1 MASSGGQ
8 VIPGN
13 FGGQS
18 STGSGTTPPQQP
30 KTVAITRFAVH
41 TIRHNKALKTRDAVI
56 RAIFN
61 YIWDT
66 EIRNSQGNL
75 ILSMPEKRCFLQS
88 GLTNQLYEITPKD
101 ENFTSYLWYRYG
113 LLDTEQVTRHTVSAL
128 KSYCRVLGRIR
139 DVRRFTFFDQTT
151 DTLYVSRYDGTCW
164 KIDGDG
170 FEKVPNG
177 TGSALFIDDDG
188 GTPVKDPIIGYH
200 GKLLPMLVE
209 GVQFVESTQG
219 GMTPEQQRLALAIWL
234 FAIAFPDLMPAKPI
248 LLCEGEKGA
257 GKCLGQGTPVLM
269 ADGTVKPVE
278 DVCVGDRLM
287 GPDSTPRTVQE
298 TSRGH
303 GPLFRIIPVKGESW
317 VCNENHIMTVVCAGK
332 QKNGQWRHRQEVID
346 VPLTEC
352 KQGYQGPYVAGHG
365 PVMLTRSGIELP
377 PREVPV
383 DPYLVGLWLGD
394 GKRGEAHI
402 TTGDE
407 KVVAYCQRAAE
418 AYGLQLT
425 SYPNTES
432 SALDLHFVASDR
444 GGVPNPLRQFFRS
457 LAPRGPGGE
466 KRIPD
471 AYLRNSRINR
481 LELLAGLLD
490 ADGHNTNNCFEITT
504 KWKGFADDLL
514 YLVRS
519 LGLAAYCNEKPV
531 RIGDELRTYYRVSIS
546 GGVYRIPCKL
556 KRKHASHRQ
565 QRKDALHTGFS
576 IEPIGEG
583 DYYGFTLDGDA
594 RFLLGDF
601 TVTHNSV
608 AVQLIQRAV
617 HGKQKTHQI
626 SKNDEKDFGVKILRS
641 PICLLDNMDNFVDW
655 LQDTIAAFTTGEG
668 WTRRKLYT
676 DDQEVEVKPQ
686 AFLAITS
693 RNPMSFKR
701 DDIADRCVIL
711 RLERRESNQAL
722 SLLFKKVFDD
732 RPALFGEWLWFLN
745 ETVKLIR
752 AGKLVQYAEKS
763 PHRLADFAALSHVIG
778 DVLGV
783 TGDEVEEMLDAMQ
796 AERDVLITEGDPLI
810 DLLDR
815 WLENTN
821 NVGRQMIA
829 TDLHKELSEIARRYS
844 RSFYKSPAT
853 LAQKLRAQ
861 PIHKQF
867 DVRVVG
873 QRGNAKLYEFRRL
886 KEDR

>member
-1 MASSGGQ
+1 MASSGQ
-8 VIPGN
+8 VIQGN
-13 FGGQS
+13 FGSQS

-30 KTVAITRFAVH
+30 KTVAVTRFAVY
-41 TIRHNKALKTRDAVI
+41 TIRHNKALKTRDAMI

-75 ILSMPEKRCFLQS
+75 ILSLPEKRCFLQS
-88 GLTNQLYEITPKD
+88 GLTNQLYEITAKD
-101 ENFTSYLWYRYG
+101 DNFTSYLWYRYG
-113 LLDTEQVTRHTVSAL
+113 LLDTEQVTKHTISAL

-139 DVRRFTFFDQTT
+139 DVRRFTFFDQAT

-188 GTPVKDPIIGYH
+188 GTPVSDPIIGYH
-200 GKLLPMLVE
+200 GKLIPTLVE

-219 GMTPEQQRLALAIWL
+219 GMTPDQQRLALAIWL
-234 FAIAFPDLMPAKPI
+234 FAIAFPDLMPSKPI
-248 LLCEGEKGA
+248 LLCEGERGS
-257 GKCLGQGTPVLM
+257 GK
-269 ADGTVKPVE
+269 
-278 DVCVGDRLM
+278 
-287 GPDSTPRTVQE
+287 
-298 TSRGH
+298 
-303 GPLFRIIPVKGESW
+303 
-317 VCNENHIMTVVCAGK
+317 
-332 QKNGQWRHRQEVID
+332 
-346 VPLTEC
+346 
-352 KQGYQGPYVAGHG
+352 
-365 PVMLTRSGIELP
+365 
-377 PREVPV
+377 
-383 DPYLVGLWLGD
+383 
-394 GKRGEAHI
+394 
-402 TTGDE
+402 
-407 KVVAYCQRAAE
+407 
-418 AYGLQLT
+418 
-425 SYPNTES
+425 
-432 SALDLHFVASDR
+432 
-444 GGVPNPLRQFFRS
+444 
-457 LAPRGPGGE
+457 
-466 KRIPD
+466 
-471 AYLRNSRINR
+471 
-481 LELLAGLLD
+481 
-490 ADGHNTNNCFEITT
+490 
-504 KWKGFADDLL
+504 
-514 YLVRS
+514 
-519 LGLAAYCNEKPV
+519 
-531 RIGDELRTYYRVSIS
+531 
-546 GGVYRIPCKL
+546 
-556 KRKHASHRQ
+556 
-565 QRKDALHTGFS
+565 
-576 IEPIGEG
+576 
-583 DYYGFTLDGDA
+583 
-594 RFLLGDF
+594 
-601 TVTHNSV
+601 SV

-711 RLERRESNQAL
+711 RLERREHNQAL

-745 ETVKLIR
+745 EIVRLIH
-752 AGKLVQYAEKS
+752 AGKLVKYAERS
-763 PHRLADFAALSHVIG
+763 PHRLADFAALAHVIG

-783 TGDEVEEMLDAMQ
+783 TSDEVEGMLDAMQ

-810 DLLDR
+810 DLMDR

-821 NVGRQMIA
+821 NIGRPVVA
-829 TDLHKELSEIARRYS
+829 TDLHRELSEIAKRYS

-861 PIHKQF
+861 PIQKQF